1 MTAMESTG
9 LMLVGEPFTRADLE
23 AMPDDGRRH
32 ELIDGTLLVTPAP
45 TPRHQRVSMR
55 LSARLYECADPG
67 LEVLTAPLDVVLADD
82 TVVQP
87 DLLVAPAHAFSDKD
101 LPAAPLLVI
110 EILSP
115 STRLIDL
122 NLKKARYELAGCPHY
137 WVVDPQA
144 PSLTAWELRDGAYVE
159 VASVTGDQAYAASVP
174 FAVEVTPSAL
184 VADR

>member
-1 MTAMESTG
+1 MESTG
-9 LMLVGEPFTRADLE
+9 LVFVGEPFTRADLE

-55 LSARLYECADPG
+55 LSALLYDTATPG
-67 LEVLTAPLDVVLADD
+67 FEVLTAPLDVVLADD

-87 DLLVAPAHAFSDKD
+87 DLLVARGDAFSDKD
-101 LPAAPLLVI
+101 LPVAPLLAV

-144 PSLTAWELRDGAYVE
+144 PSLTAWALRDGAYVE
-159 VASVTGDQAYAASVP
+159 VASVSGDETYAASEP